1 MKLGRIKPGWYVLLF
16 ALLYGLVTTVALNR
30 SNRTL
35 RALQMQAEAEPE
47 VPEPPPS
54 LAPEGLWFPIPG
66 ATLPQDEAY
75 LPGAPRIYR
84 RGVNQGFDFYSG
96 DAGIPIPYG
105 APVIAADNGSIMRV
119 DSDYTELTPDAWQ
132 QLLSDVSASGAS
144 DEQLNR
150 LRGRQ
155 LWLRT
160 DSGLILRYAHLSSI
174 AEGILVGQSVYRG
187 QVIAYVGNSGT
198 DDGVDGTRRGAR
210 LHFEV
215 WPSEDSFFGQDLSSD
230 ELRQAAAALFVGP

>member
-1 MKLGRIKPGWYVLLF
+1 MNFRRIKPGWYLLIF
-16 ALLYGLVTTVALNR
+16 ALLYGLVVTTALNR
-30 SNRTL
+30 SNRAL
-35 RALQMQAEAEPE
+35 RNLQVQADAEPE
-47 VPEPPPS
+47 VLEPPPP

-66 ATLPQDEAY
+66 ATLPQDDAY

-105 APVIAADNGSIMRV
+105 APVIAADNGNIIRV
-119 DSDYTELTPDAWQ
+119 DNDYVEPSPEAWQ
-132 QLLSDVSASGAS
+132 RLLSDVAESGAT

-155 LWLRT
+155 IWLRT
-160 DSGLILRYAHLSSI
+160 DDGTILRYGHLSSI
-174 AEGILVGQSVYRG
+174 VEGLFVGQSVYRG
-187 QVIAYVGNSGT
+187 QVIGYVGNSGT
-198 DDGVDGTRRGAR
+198 DDGVAGSRRGAR

-215 WPSEDSFFGQDLSSD
+215 WPGENSFLGQNLSSQ
-230 ELRQAAAALFVGP
+230 ELRQAAANLFVGP